1 MAEEKRNVFA
11 EWRDALMD
19 HLRKLRGV
27 LKAVGV
33 SRDMAVDIYQSLKR
47 DFSDRISELEADI
60 SWMIE
65 EYEVEEEEVEEEEV
79 EEEEEEEEF

>member
-1 MAEEKRNVFA
+1 MAEEKRDVFV

-19 HLRKLRGV
+19 HLRKLRDV

-33 SRDMAVDIYQSLKR
+33 SRDEAVDIYQQVKR
-47 DFSDRISELEADI
+47 DFSDRISEIEADL